1 MCLAIAPNSQCSNSL
16 FARTWRQISSTPLR
30 LFSFGAGLHLALNTG
45 LVAYSVV
52 IDVQLN
58 VNAII
63 NAFLYG
69 IVALLVYGC
78 LMTWLPKKYAL
89 SPVHHG
95 RYNSVY
101 LLMFIALLTLET
113 GALISDELV
122 TAGIVLLIP
131 GWIIAFQGIL
141 NIHSWLQPQAQTV
154 SRVILFFLLVI
165 LTSLLLSIVI
175 SMSDNYQYLAITLA
189 SVNVISWLMIMV
201 ALKILL
207 SKAPEKVRAITV

>member
-30 LFSFGAGLHLALNTG
+30 LFSFGAGLHLALSAG
-45 LVAYSVV
+45 LVAYSFVM
-52 IDVQLN
+52 DVQLN

-69 IVALLVYGC
+69 IVALVVYGC

-95 RYNSVY
+95 RYNSAY
-101 LLMFIALLTLET
+101 LLIFIALLALET

-122 TAGIVLLIP
+122 TAGMALLVP
-131 GWIIAFQGIL
+131 GWIIAFQGIQD
-141 NIHSWLQPQAQTV
+141 IHSWIQSQVQAV
-154 SRVILFFLLVI
+154 SRVILFLLLVI
-165 LTSLLLSIVI
+165 LTSLLLSLVV
-175 SMSDNYQYLAITLA
+175 SMSDNYQYLATTLA
-189 SVNVISWLMIMV
+189 SANVISWLMIMV
-201 ALKILL
+201 ALKMLL
-207 SKAPEKVRAITV
+207 SKAPEKVRVITV

>member
-1 MCLAIAPNSQCSNSL
+1 MCLAIAPNSQCSNGL

-45 LVAYSVV
+45 LVAYSIA

-113 GALISDELV
+113 GTLISDELV

-131 GWIIAFQGIL
+131 GWIIAFQGIQ

-154 SRVILFFLLVI
+154 SRVILFF
-165 LTSLLLSIVI
+165 
-175 SMSDNYQYLAITLA
+175 Y
-189 SVNVISWLMIMV
+189 
-201 ALKILL
+201 
-207 SKAPEKVRAITV
+207 

>member
-1 MCLAIAPNSQCSNSL
+1 MCLAIAPNRQCNNGL

-30 LFSFGAGLHLALNTG
+30 LFSFGAGLHLALIAG

-52 IDVQLN
+52 MDAQLD
-58 VNAII
+58 VNALI

-69 IVALLVYGC
+69 IVALVVYGC

-122 TAGIVLLIP
+122 TAGLILLVP
-131 GWIIAFQGIL
+131 GWIIAFQGMQD
-141 NIHSWLQPQAQTV
+141 IHSWIQSQAQTV
-154 SRVILFFLLVI
+154 SRVILILLSII
-165 LTSLLLSIVI
+165 LASLLLSIVV
-175 SMSDNYQYLAITLA
+175 SLSDNHQYLATTLA
-189 SVNVISWLMIMV
+189 SVNVISWLIIIV
-201 ALKILL
+201 SLKVLL
-207 SKAPEKVRAITV
+207 SKAPEKVRVITV

>member
-1 MCLAIAPNSQCSNSL
+1 MCLAIAPNSQCSNGL

-78 LMTWLPKKYAL
+78 LMTWIPKKYAL

-131 GWIIAFQGIL
+131 GWIIAFQGIQ
-141 NIHSWLQPQAQTV
+141 NIHSWIQTQAQTV
-154 SRVILFFLLVI
+154 SRAILFLLLVI
-165 LTSLLLSIVI
+165 LTCLLLSIVV
-175 SMSDNYQYLAITLA
+175 STSDNYQHLAITLA
-189 SVNVISWLMIMV
+189 SINVISWLMIMF
-201 ALKILL
+201 ALKVLL
-207 SKAPEKVRAITV
+207 SKAPEKVRVITV